1 MKNNNKHFIVLFLS
15 AIVLSGTARTN
26 LDYIAKTI
34 YQAEKFKLIEPG
46 KKDDDDGVKGKI
58 IVTAGAGYNFAR
70 LNFALR
76 YDLSEYF
83 YDSRNGSSYSINPSP
98 IGNVIVD
105 YGIAERVTAG
115 IAFGYQR
122 TTVNW
127 QRDQYNQAGTINS
140 LPNET
145 DTWTRIHLAVRGDY
159 RIIAKKEF
167 GLYTGLRIG
176 YNSYTMTS
184 TYTAHDPAYPTNL
197 DVHFVPFTVQAHFG
211 FSYWFMGMVGLNAEV
226 GLGYGGPYVGAIGLT
241 GKF

>member
-1 MKNNNKHFIVLFLS
+1 MKNYNKHFIVLFLS
-15 AIVLSGTARTN
+15 AIVLSGTAKTN

-46 KKDDDDGVKGKI
+46 KKDDGDGVKGKI

-83 YDSRNGSSYSINPSP
+83 YDSRNGTSYSINPSP
-98 IGNVIVD
+98 IGNVIID
-105 YGIAERVTAG
+105 YGIAERVTVG
-115 IAFGYQR
+115 VAFGYQR

-127 QRDQYNQAGTINS
+127 QRDRYSPSGNIIDII
-140 LPNET
+140 NET

-159 RIIAKKEF
+159 RIIAKEEF
-167 GLYTGLRIG
+167 GLYTGLRLG
-176 YNSYTMTS
+176 YNSYTMIS
-184 TYTAHDPAYPTNL
+184 TYSAFDPTYPTNL
-197 DVHFVPFTVQAHFG
+197 NVSFSPVTAQAHFG

-226 GLGYGGPYVGAIGLT
+226 GLGYGGPYVAAIGLT